1 MIRACGASASR
12 RIQRW
17 NTFASALLLLGLS
30 FAMQPPAGMA
40 QDSGGSPVPGATDR
54 PGFQS
59 ASDVRAARLL
69 FHEACDDAV
78 FRQRDWYDNDALRVT
93 TDERLPGSGAALE
106 FRFLKGASTPTSGG
120 GVRRLFAPTPTV
132 YLSYWVKYS
141 ANWEGSNRPYHP
153 HEFHFITDVDGKWIG
168 PAATHLTSYIEHN
181 EGRPLLAIQDA
192 LNIDEANIGRDL
204 TPVTENRA
212 VAGCNGSSDAWPEGD
227 CYRSGSTH
235 RNGKMWKSQAVA
247 FSDTPGRLYK
257 NNWRFVEALFSLNS
271 IVDGKGVPDGE
282 LRMWVDGEVLVDA
295 PGVMLRTGKHPEM
308 QFNQFLVA
316 PYIGDG
322 SPVEQSMWVDE
333 IVVATG
339 RMAVLGEPLLLS
351 PPDRAVL
358 PAGSGALT
366 WAPVPGAALY
376 TVERCEDSLFASGVS
391 RSTVAADT
399 TLPYN
404 GLQPGSTFWWRVRA
418 ENPAGVG
425 GWSSAHMFSVDVQTG
440 VARQPVPRR
449 IAIRIAP
456 NPVKGTATLH
466 VDLPDGDAMELFVSD
481 ALGRVLPSLTRY
493 ITASD
498 GRVIPLDA
506 SRLPAGL
513 YFIRAYTRDAVMS
526 VRFMVTH

>member
-1 MIRACGASASR
+1 MKQVRSTSTRGPENKLTR
-12 RIQRW
+12 VYLP
-17 NTFASALLLLGLS
+17 LLLWMS
-30 FAMQPPAGMA
+30 SAMQPMAGIA
-40 QDSGGSPVPGATDR
+40 QHTGEARVDEGAGLSGE
-54 PGFQS
+54 
-59 ASDVRAARLL
+59 RAAQLL

-141 ANWEGSNRPYHP
+141 TNWEGSNRPYHP

-168 PAATHLTSYIEHN
+168 PAATHLTTYIEHN

-204 TPVTENRA
+204 TLVTENRA

-235 RNGKMWKSQAVA
+235 RNGKMWKAASVI
-247 FSDTPGRLYK
+247 FSDETGPLYK
-257 NNWRFVEALFSLNS
+257 SNWRFVEALFSLNS

-282 LRMWVDGEVLVDA
+282 LRMWVDGELVVDA
-295 PGVMLRTGKHPEM
+295 PGVMLRTGRHTEM
-308 QFNQFLVA
+308 KFNQFLVA

-322 SPVEQSMWVDE
+322 SPVEQTMWVDE

-339 RMAVLGEPLLLS
+339 RMAVLGTPLLLS
-351 PPDRAVL
+351 PPDRAIL
-358 PAGSGALT
+358 PVGPGAMT
-366 WAPVPGAALY
+366 WAHVPGAAAY
-376 TVERCEDSLFASGVS
+376 TAEQCADSLFASGVS

-399 TLPYN
+399 TLLYS
-404 GLQPGSTFWWRVRA
+404 GLQPGSTLWWRVRA

-425 GWSSAHMFSVDVQTG
+425 EWSDVRKFTVRATTDVMQLF
-440 VARQPVPRR
+440 APRR
-449 IAIRIAP
+449 AAIAVAP
-456 NPVKGTATLH
+456 NPVRDWAGLYFDQPYGG
-466 VDLPDGDAMELFVSD
+466 VVEIVVCD
-481 ALGRVLPSLTRY
+481 ALGRVLPSLTKH

-498 GRVIPLDA
+498 GMVIPLDT
-506 SRLPAGL
+506 SRLPDGL
-513 YFIRAYTRDAVMS
+513 YFIRAYTRGAVVS
-526 VRFMVTH
+526 ARFMVTH